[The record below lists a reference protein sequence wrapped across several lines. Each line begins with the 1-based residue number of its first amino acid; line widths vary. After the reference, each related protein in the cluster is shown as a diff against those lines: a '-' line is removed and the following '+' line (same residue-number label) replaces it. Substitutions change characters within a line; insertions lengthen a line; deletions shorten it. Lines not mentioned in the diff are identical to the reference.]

1 MTLNAFVITLLD
13 NEDSVASANACI
25 TSIQQTNSALSTEIV
40 SAITP
45 NTMFECKWTWPL
57 RKKHICPIT
66 GLLLSAY
73 KNADI
78 NKRIACA
85 QSHYMLWKKC
95 IELNEPIMILEH
107 DALFVKKFSYNDF
120 DGGAMSINSPINA
133 TFNSKEYDA
142 ALIDGINE
150 VPYVTDV
157 STPQGLPGHS
167 AYVIKPWA
175 AEEIINKQDEIGWW
189 PNDAIMCRQ
198 LFPWLR
204 VCKPYYTVVQNTKSS
219 TVN

>member
-1 MTLNAFVITLLD
+1 MKINAFIITLID
-13 NEDSVASANACI
+13 NPESVAAANKCIDSAHQLGENLTIEPFPA
-25 TSIQQTNSALSTEIV
+25 V
-40 SAITP
+40 TP
-45 NTMFECKWTWPL
+45 ATMYECKWTWPL

-95 IELNEPIMILEH
+95 IELNEPILILEH
-107 DALFVKKFSYNDF
+107 DALFVKEFSYNDF
-120 DGGAMSINSPINA
+120 DGGAMSINSPIDA

-150 VPYVTDV
+150 VPYVADM

-167 AYVIKPWA
+167 AYIIKPWA
-175 AEEIINKQDEIGWW
+175 AQEVIDKQDQIGWW